1 MKKIF
6 IIVSSLIFSCQSE
19 NKSVSEVI
27 ASNNIELIKLKR
39 EEINNKQQE
48 IYKKLNLID
57 LKLNE
62 LENNSKNPIVSTF
75 RIIKQ
80 DFNHYVELQG
90 DVKSEKI
97 ISIYPEFSGIINE
110 LFVESGE
117 SVGKGQILATI
128 DDGGLKQQLSQLQ
141 ITYNLA
147 KTTYERQER
156 LWGQKIGSEIQYLES
171 KSMFEAQSKAIEQ
184 LTKQL
189 NKTIIK
195 APFAG
200 IIDNVIVKKGEVVYP
215 GRSNLML
222 LVNMQEMYV
231 ESKVPE
237 NYINS
242 ITKGKDVVIEA
253 PMLNIAL
260 KSKIRL
266 VANYINPLNRTYR
279 IEAEIPKNNYK
290 INQSYSYAKNQT
302 YGRLFIKGMGLQN
315 INRFFRGCL
324 CQGIYSDLDMIN
336 CHMVLL
342 LKLCKDNDIECDNLN
357 KYCKKRDSI
366 ILKIIDD
373 NEELTRDDVKT
384 RLFIK

>member
-6 IIVSSLIFSCQSE
+6 IIVSSLIFSCESE

-62 LENNSKNPIVSTF
+62 LENNSKNPIVSTS

-110 LFVESGE
+110 IFVKSGE
-117 SVGKGQILATI
+117 SVDKGQVLATI

-141 ITYNLA
+141 ITFNLA

-195 APFAG
+195 APFSG

-290 INQSYSYAKNQT
+290 IKP
-302 YGRLFIKGMGLQN
+302 
-315 INRFFRGCL
+315 
-324 CQGIYSDLDMIN
+324 
-336 CHMVLL
+336 
-342 LKLCKDNDIECDNLN
+342 NLN
-357 KYCKKRDSI
+357 VKLKVNDYTSENAILIKLNHINIDSNNDEYVY
-366 ILKIIDD
+366 KIINKDGK
-373 NEELTRDDVKT
+373 NYALKTIIETGKNNGNFIEVLKGLTENDEIVSEGARKITNNSEVK
-384 RLFIK
+384 IINN

>member
-62 LENNSKNPIVSTF
+62 LENNSKNPIVSTS

-110 LFVESGE
+110 IFVKSGE
-117 SVGKGQILATI
+117 SVDKGQILATI

-279 IEAEIPKNNYK
+279 IEAEIPSNNYK
-290 INQSYSYAKNQT
+290 IKP
-302 YGRLFIKGMGLQN
+302 
-315 INRFFRGCL
+315 
-324 CQGIYSDLDMIN
+324 
-336 CHMVLL
+336 
-342 LKLCKDNDIECDNLN
+342 NLN
-357 KYCKKRDSI
+357 VKLKVNDYTSKDAILIMLNHINIDSNNDEYVY
-366 ILKIIDD
+366 KIINKDGK
-373 NEELTRDDVKT
+373 NYALKTIIETGKNNGNFIEVLKGLTENDEIVSEGARKITNNSEVK
-384 RLFIK
+384 IINN

>member
-6 IIVSSLIFSCQSE
+6 IIVSSLIFSCESE

-57 LKLNE
+57 LRLNE
-62 LENNSKNPIVSTF
+62 LENNSKNPIVSTS

-110 LFVESGE
+110 IFVKSGE
-117 SVGKGQILATI
+117 SVDKGQILATI

-195 APFAG
+195 APFSG

-237 NYINS
+237 TYINS

-290 INQSYSYAKNQT
+290 IKP
-302 YGRLFIKGMGLQN
+302 
-315 INRFFRGCL
+315 
-324 CQGIYSDLDMIN
+324 
-336 CHMVLL
+336 
-342 LKLCKDNDIECDNLN
+342 NLN
-357 KYCKKRDSI
+357 VKLKVNDYTSEDAILIMLNHINIDSNNEEYVY
-366 ILKIIDD
+366 KIINKDGK
-373 NEELTRDDVKT
+373 NYALKTIIETGKNNGNFIEVLKGLTENDEIVSEGARKITNNSEVK
-384 RLFIK
+384 IINN

>member
-266 VANYINPLNRTYR
+266 AANYINPLNRTYR
-279 IEAEIPKNNYK
+279 IEAEIPSNNYK
-290 INQSYSYAKNQT
+290 IKP
-302 YGRLFIKGMGLQN
+302 
-315 INRFFRGCL
+315 
-324 CQGIYSDLDMIN
+324 
-336 CHMVLL
+336 
-342 LKLCKDNDIECDNLN
+342 NLN
-357 KYCKKRDSI
+357 VKLKVNDYTSKDAILIMLNHINIDSNNDEYVY
-366 ILKIIDD
+366 KIINKDGK
-373 NEELTRDDVKT
+373 NYALKTIIETGKNNGNFIEVLKGLTENDEIVSEGARKITNNSEVK
-384 RLFIK
+384 IINN

>member
-6 IIVSSLIFSCQSE
+6 IIVSSLIFSCESE

-62 LENNSKNPIVSTF
+62 LENNSKNPIVSTS

-97 ISIYPEFSGIINE
+97 ISIYPEFSGIINKI
-110 LFVESGE
+110 FVKSGE
-117 SVGKGQILATI
+117 SVDKGQVLATI

-141 ITYNLA
+141 ITFNLA

-195 APFAG
+195 APFSG

-290 INQSYSYAKNQT
+290 IKP
-302 YGRLFIKGMGLQN
+302 
-315 INRFFRGCL
+315 
-324 CQGIYSDLDMIN
+324 
-336 CHMVLL
+336 
-342 LKLCKDNDIECDNLN
+342 NLN
-357 KYCKKRDSI
+357 VKLKVNDYTSEDAILIMLNHINIDSNNDEYVY
-366 ILKIIDD
+366 KIINKDGKNYALKTIIETGKN
-373 NEELTRDDVKT
+373 NENFIEVLKGLSENDEIVSEGARKITNNSEVK
-384 RLFIK
+384 IINN

>member
-62 LENNSKNPIVSTF
+62 LENNSKNPIVSTS

-110 LFVESGE
+110 IFVKSGE
-117 SVGKGQILATI
+117 SVDKGQILATI

-156 LWGQKIGSEIQYLES
+156 LWSQKIGSEIQYLES

-279 IEAEIPKNNYK
+279 IEAEIPSNNYK
-290 INQSYSYAKNQT
+290 IKP
-302 YGRLFIKGMGLQN
+302 
-315 INRFFRGCL
+315 
-324 CQGIYSDLDMIN
+324 
-336 CHMVLL
+336 
-342 LKLCKDNDIECDNLN
+342 NLN
-357 KYCKKRDSI
+357 VKLKVNDYTSKDAILIMLNHINIDSNNDEYVY
-366 ILKIIDD
+366 KIINKDGK
-373 NEELTRDDVKT
+373 NYALKTIIETGKNNGNFIEVLKGLTENDEIVSEGARKITNNSEVK
-384 RLFIK
+384 IINN

>member
-62 LENNSKNPIVSTF
+62 LENNSKNPIVSTS

-110 LFVESGE
+110 IFVKSGE
-117 SVGKGQILATI
+117 SVDKGQILATI

-195 APFAG
+195 APFSG

-290 INQSYSYAKNQT
+290 IKP
-302 YGRLFIKGMGLQN
+302 
-315 INRFFRGCL
+315 
-324 CQGIYSDLDMIN
+324 
-336 CHMVLL
+336 
-342 LKLCKDNDIECDNLN
+342 NLN
-357 KYCKKRDSI
+357 VKLKVNDYTSKDAILIMLNHINIDSNNDEYVY
-366 ILKIIDD
+366 KIINKDGK
-373 NEELTRDDVKT
+373 NYALKTIIETGKNNGNFIEVLKGLTENDEIVSEGARKITNNSEVK
-384 RLFIK
+384 IINN

>member
-6 IIVSSLIFSCQSE
+6 IIVSSLIFSCESE

-62 LENNSKNPIVSTF
+62 LENNSKNPIVSTS

-97 ISIYPEFSGIINE
+97 ISIYPEFSGIVNE
-110 LFVESGE
+110 IFVKSGE
-117 SVGKGQILATI
+117 SVDKGQILATI

-195 APFAG
+195 APFSG

-222 LVNMQEMYV
+222 LINMQEMYV

-290 INQSYSYAKNQT
+290 IKP
-302 YGRLFIKGMGLQN
+302 
-315 INRFFRGCL
+315 
-324 CQGIYSDLDMIN
+324 
-336 CHMVLL
+336 
-342 LKLCKDNDIECDNLN
+342 NLN
-357 KYCKKRDSI
+357 VKLKVNDYTSEDAILIMLNHINIDSNNDEYVY
-366 ILKIIDD
+366 KIINKDGK
-373 NEELTRDDVKT
+373 NYALKTIIETGKNNGNFIEVLKGLTENDEIVSEGARKITNNSEVK
-384 RLFIK
+384 IINN

>member
-1 MKKIF
+1 MRKIF

-62 LENNSKNPIVSTF
+62 LENNSKNPIVSTS

-110 LFVESGE
+110 IFVKSGE
-117 SVGKGQILATI
+117 SVDKGQILATI

-156 LWGQKIGSEIQYLES
+156 LWDQKIGSEIQYLES

-195 APFAG
+195 APFSG

-290 INQSYSYAKNQT
+290 IKPNLNVK
-302 YGRLFIKGMGLQN
+302 
-315 INRFFRGCL
+315 
-324 CQGIYSDLDMIN
+324 
-336 CHMVLL
+336 
-342 LKLCKDNDIECDNLN
+342 LKVNDYTSEDAILIMLNDINI
-357 KYCKKRDSI
+357 DSNNDEYVY
-366 ILKIIDD
+366 KIINKDGK
-373 NEELTRDDVKT
+373 NYALKTIIETGKNNGNFIEVLKGLTENDEIVSEGARKITNNSEVK
-384 RLFIK
+384 IINN

>member
-279 IEAEIPKNNYK
+279 IEAEIPSNNYK
-290 INQSYSYAKNQT
+290 IKP
-302 YGRLFIKGMGLQN
+302 
-315 INRFFRGCL
+315 
-324 CQGIYSDLDMIN
+324 
-336 CHMVLL
+336 
-342 LKLCKDNDIECDNLN
+342 NLN
-357 KYCKKRDSI
+357 VKLKVNDYTSKDAILIMLNHINIDSNNDEYVY
-366 ILKIIDD
+366 KIINKDGK
-373 NEELTRDDVKT
+373 NYALKTIIETGKNNGNFIEVLKGLTENDEIVSEGARKITNNSEVK
-384 RLFIK
+384 IINN

>member
-290 INQSYSYAKNQT
+290 IKP
-302 YGRLFIKGMGLQN
+302 
-315 INRFFRGCL
+315 
-324 CQGIYSDLDMIN
+324 
-336 CHMVLL
+336 
-342 LKLCKDNDIECDNLN
+342 NLN
-357 KYCKKRDSI
+357 VKLKVNDYTSEDAILIMLNHINIDSNNDEYVY
-366 ILKIIDD
+366 KIINKDGK
-373 NEELTRDDVKT
+373 NYALKTIIETGKNNGNFIEVLKGLTENDEIVSEGARKITNNSEVK
-384 RLFIK
+384 IINN

>member
-6 IIVSSLIFSCQSE
+6 IIVSSLIFSCESE

-62 LENNSKNPIVSTF
+62 LENNSKNPIVSTS

-110 LFVESGE
+110 IFVKSGE
-117 SVGKGQILATI
+117 SVDKGQILATI

-195 APFAG
+195 APFSG

-290 INQSYSYAKNQT
+290 IKP
-302 YGRLFIKGMGLQN
+302 
-315 INRFFRGCL
+315 
-324 CQGIYSDLDMIN
+324 
-336 CHMVLL
+336 
-342 LKLCKDNDIECDNLN
+342 NLN
-357 KYCKKRDSI
+357 VKLKVNDYTSEDAILIMLNHINIDSNNDEYVY
-366 ILKIIDD
+366 KIINKDGK
-373 NEELTRDDVKT
+373 NYALKTIIETGKNNGNFIEVLKGLTENDEIVSEGARKITNNSEVK
-384 RLFIK
+384 IINN

>member
-6 IIVSSLIFSCQSE
+6 IIVSSLIFSCESE

-62 LENNSKNPIVSTF
+62 LENNSKNPIVSTS

-110 LFVESGE
+110 IFVKSGE
-117 SVGKGQILATI
+117 SVDKGQILATI

-195 APFAG
+195 APFSG

-290 INQSYSYAKNQT
+290 IKP
-302 YGRLFIKGMGLQN
+302 
-315 INRFFRGCL
+315 
-324 CQGIYSDLDMIN
+324 
-336 CHMVLL
+336 
-342 LKLCKDNDIECDNLN
+342 NLN
-357 KYCKKRDSI
+357 VKLKVNDYTREDAILIMLNHINLDSNNDEYVY
-366 ILKIIDD
+366 KIINKDGK
-373 NEELTRDDVKT
+373 NYALKTIIETGKNNGNFIEVLKGLTENDEIVSEGARKITNNSEVK
-384 RLFIK
+384 IINN

>member
-62 LENNSKNPIVSTF
+62 LENNSKNPIVSTS

-97 ISIYPEFSGIINE
+97 ISIYPEFSGIVNE
-110 LFVESGE
+110 IFVKSGE
-117 SVGKGQILATI
+117 SVDKGQILATI

-156 LWGQKIGSEIQYLES
+156 LWSQKIGSEIQYLES

-195 APFAG
+195 APFSG

-290 INQSYSYAKNQT
+290 IKP
-302 YGRLFIKGMGLQN
+302 
-315 INRFFRGCL
+315 
-324 CQGIYSDLDMIN
+324 
-336 CHMVLL
+336 
-342 LKLCKDNDIECDNLN
+342 NLN
-357 KYCKKRDSI
+357 VKLKVNDYTSEDAILIMLNHINIDSNNDEYVY
-366 ILKIIDD
+366 KIINKDGK
-373 NEELTRDDVKT
+373 NYALKTIIETGKNNGNFIEVLKGLTENDEIVSEGARKITNNSEVK
-384 RLFIK
+384 IINN

>member
-6 IIVSSLIFSCQSE
+6 IIVSSLIFSCESE

-62 LENNSKNPIVSTF
+62 LENNSKNPIVSTS

-110 LFVESGE
+110 IFVKSGE
-117 SVGKGQILATI
+117 SVDKGQVLATI

-141 ITYNLA
+141 ITFNLA

-195 APFAG
+195 APFSG

-290 INQSYSYAKNQT
+290 IKP
-302 YGRLFIKGMGLQN
+302 
-315 INRFFRGCL
+315 
-324 CQGIYSDLDMIN
+324 
-336 CHMVLL
+336 
-342 LKLCKDNDIECDNLN
+342 NLN
-357 KYCKKRDSI
+357 VKLKVNDYTSEDAILIMLNHINIDSNNDEYVY
-366 ILKIIDD
+366 KIINKDGKNYALKTIIETGKN
-373 NEELTRDDVKT
+373 NENFIEVLKGLTENDEIVSEGARKITNNSEVK
-384 RLFIK
+384 IINN

>member
-6 IIVSSLIFSCQSE
+6 IIVSSLIFSCESE

-62 LENNSKNPIVSTF
+62 LENNSKNPIVSTS

-97 ISIYPEFSGIINE
+97 ISIYPEFSGIVNE
-110 LFVESGE
+110 IFVKSGE
-117 SVGKGQILATI
+117 SVDKGQILATI

-156 LWGQKIGSEIQYLES
+156 LWSQKIGSEIQYLES

-195 APFAG
+195 APFSG

-222 LVNMQEMYV
+222 LINMQEMYV

-290 INQSYSYAKNQT
+290 IKP
-302 YGRLFIKGMGLQN
+302 
-315 INRFFRGCL
+315 
-324 CQGIYSDLDMIN
+324 
-336 CHMVLL
+336 
-342 LKLCKDNDIECDNLN
+342 NLN
-357 KYCKKRDSI
+357 VKLKVNDYTSEDAILIMLNHINIDSNNDEYVY
-366 ILKIIDD
+366 KIINKDGK
-373 NEELTRDDVKT
+373 NYALKTIIETGKNNGNFIEVLKGLTENDEIVSEGARKITNNSEVK
-384 RLFIK
+384 IINN

>member
-6 IIVSSLIFSCQSE
+6 IIVSSLIFSCESE

-62 LENNSKNPIVSTF
+62 LENNSKNPIVSTS

-110 LFVESGE
+110 IFVKSGE
-117 SVGKGQILATI
+117 SVDKGQVLATI

-141 ITYNLA
+141 ITFNLA

-156 LWGQKIGSEIQYLES
+156 LWDQKIGSEIQYLES

-195 APFAG
+195 APFSG

-290 INQSYSYAKNQT
+290 IKP
-302 YGRLFIKGMGLQN
+302 
-315 INRFFRGCL
+315 
-324 CQGIYSDLDMIN
+324 
-336 CHMVLL
+336 
-342 LKLCKDNDIECDNLN
+342 NLN
-357 KYCKKRDSI
+357 VKLKVNDYTSEDAILIMLNHINIDSNNDEYVY
-366 ILKIIDD
+366 KIINKDGKNYALKTIIETGKN
-373 NEELTRDDVKT
+373 NENFIEVLKGLSENDEIVSEGARKITNNSEVK
-384 RLFIK
+384 IINN

>member
-6 IIVSSLIFSCQSE
+6 IIVSSLIFSCESE

-62 LENNSKNPIVSTF
+62 LENNSKNPIVSTS

-110 LFVESGE
+110 IFVKSGE
-117 SVGKGQILATI
+117 SVDKGQVLATI

-141 ITYNLA
+141 ITFNLA

-195 APFAG
+195 APFSG

-279 IEAEIPKNNYK
+279 IEAEVPKNNYK
-290 INQSYSYAKNQT
+290 IKP
-302 YGRLFIKGMGLQN
+302 
-315 INRFFRGCL
+315 
-324 CQGIYSDLDMIN
+324 
-336 CHMVLL
+336 
-342 LKLCKDNDIECDNLN
+342 NLN
-357 KYCKKRDSI
+357 VKLKVNDYTSEDAILIMLNHINIDSNNDEYVY
-366 ILKIIDD
+366 KIINKDGKNYALKTIIETGKN
-373 NEELTRDDVKT
+373 NENFIEVLKGLSENDEIVSEGARKITNNSEVK
-384 RLFIK
+384 IINN

>member
-6 IIVSSLIFSCQSE
+6 IIVSSLIFSCESE

-62 LENNSKNPIVSTF
+62 LENNSKNPIVSTS

-110 LFVESGE
+110 IFVKSGE
-117 SVGKGQILATI
+117 SVDKGQILATI

-195 APFAG
+195 APFSG

-290 INQSYSYAKNQT
+290 IKP
-302 YGRLFIKGMGLQN
+302 
-315 INRFFRGCL
+315 
-324 CQGIYSDLDMIN
+324 
-336 CHMVLL
+336 
-342 LKLCKDNDIECDNLN
+342 NLN
-357 KYCKKRDSI
+357 VKLKVNDYTSEDAILIMLNHINIDSNNDEYVY
-366 ILKIIDD
+366 KIINKDGK
-373 NEELTRDDVKT
+373 NYALKTIIETGKNNGNFIEVLKGLTENDEIVIEGARKITNNSEVK
-384 RLFIK
+384 IINN

>member
-62 LENNSKNPIVSTF
+62 LENNSKNPIVSTS

-110 LFVESGE
+110 IFVKSGE
-117 SVGKGQILATI
+117 SVDKGQILATI

-195 APFAG
+195 APFSG

-253 PMLNIAL
+253 PMLNITL

-279 IEAEIPKNNYK
+279 IEAKIPINNYK
-290 INQSYSYAKNQT
+290 IKP
-302 YGRLFIKGMGLQN
+302 
-315 INRFFRGCL
+315 
-324 CQGIYSDLDMIN
+324 
-336 CHMVLL
+336 
-342 LKLCKDNDIECDNLN
+342 NLN
-357 KYCKKRDSI
+357 VKLKVNDYTSKDAILIMLNHINIDSNNDEYVY
-366 ILKIIDD
+366 KIINKDGK
-373 NEELTRDDVKT
+373 NYALKTIIETGKNNGNFIEVLKGLTENDEIVSEGARKITNNSEVK
-384 RLFIK
+384 IINN

>member
-6 IIVSSLIFSCQSE
+6 IIVSSLIFSCESE

-62 LENNSKNPIVSTF
+62 LENNSKNPIVSTS

-80 DFNHYVELQG
+80 DFKNYVELQG

-110 LFVESGE
+110 IFVKSGE
-117 SVGKGQILATI
+117 SVDKGQILATI

-195 APFAG
+195 APFSG

-290 INQSYSYAKNQT
+290 IKP
-302 YGRLFIKGMGLQN
+302 
-315 INRFFRGCL
+315 
-324 CQGIYSDLDMIN
+324 
-336 CHMVLL
+336 
-342 LKLCKDNDIECDNLN
+342 NLN
-357 KYCKKRDSI
+357 VKLKVNDYTSEDAILIMLNHINIDSNNDEYVY
-366 ILKIIDD
+366 KIINKDGK
-373 NEELTRDDVKT
+373 NYALKTIIETGKNNGNFIEVLKGLTENDEIVSEGARKITNNSEVK
-384 RLFIK
+384 IINN

>member
-6 IIVSSLIFSCQSE
+6 IIVSSLIFSCESE

-62 LENNSKNPIVSTF
+62 LENNSKNPIVSTS

-110 LFVESGE
+110 IFVKSGE
-117 SVGKGQILATI
+117 SVDKGQILATI

-195 APFAG
+195 APFSG

-290 INQSYSYAKNQT
+290 IKP
-302 YGRLFIKGMGLQN
+302 
-315 INRFFRGCL
+315 
-324 CQGIYSDLDMIN
+324 
-336 CHMVLL
+336 
-342 LKLCKDNDIECDNLN
+342 NLN
-357 KYCKKRDSI
+357 VKLKVNDYTSEDAILIMLNHINIDSNNEEYVY
-366 ILKIIDD
+366 KIINKDGK
-373 NEELTRDDVKT
+373 NYALKTIIETGKNNGNFIEVLKGLTENDEIVSEGARKITNNSEVK
-384 RLFIK
+384 IINN